1 MKGGTTMSRKLFAAV
16 TTLAAVVTLAF
27 ATVAA
32 ATTSATTQAQRSP
45 TTAGPTTAGT
55 TTQVGTMTVQLQIK
69 RFVKRGNR
77 LFAVGTAIGRFNPTG
92 ANPQVTLAGADRHAF
107 VVPVR
112 KLKRL
117 ASAQRICPVLDLRL
131 GPLDLNLL
139 GLIVHLDPVHLSIT
153 ADSEGGLL
161 GSLLC
166 SLSGPAPLAR
176 QAAKLTQAA
185 RRSGLATKGISLA
198 APLAQMPSSG
208 GGSGG
213 GSSLMTTSGAVSP
226 MVLCNVL
233 TLVLGPLDLN
243 LLGLIVHL
251 SGAAP
256 TDPVVLVIVA
266 DSEGGLLGSLLCP
279 GIAAPPPPPPA

>member
-1 MKGGTTMSRKLFAAV
+1 MKARRMSAFALVVAACAL
-16 TTLAAVVTLAF
+16 LAASVGA
-27 ATVAA
+27 
-32 ATTSATTQAQRSP
+32 TSAP
-45 TTAGPTTAGT
+45 AGPAVAQSSQQADVQTSGT
-55 TTQVGTMTVQLQIK
+55 TTQVGTMTVQLQIR

-77 LFAVGTAIGRFNPTG
+77 LYAVGTAIGRFNPSDANAQAYATG
-92 ANPQVTLAGADRHAF
+92 MSRRAF

-117 ASAQRICPVLDLRL
+117 ASAQRICPILDLTL

-139 GLIVHLDPVHLSIT
+139 GLIVHLDRVRLTIT

-166 SLSGPAPLAR
+166 GLSGPAPLAQ
-176 QAAKLTQAA
+176 QAAKLTRAA
-185 RRSGLATKGISLA
+185 RRSGLATKGISIA
-198 APLAQMPSSG
+198 APLVQQPSSG

-233 TLVLGPLDLN
+233 TLVLGPLHLN

-266 DSEGGLLGSLLCP
+266 DSEGGLLGRLLCP
-279 GIAAPPPPPPA
+279 GIAAPPPPPPAPAG